1 MASYVK
7 FELDDGTIV
16 YVESTDTPR
25 GSSGL
30 IPPGRAAEQAAD
42 QSAIS
47 FDKSVQTIRKM
58 ATSLMQNLQTGF
70 EEQPEE
76 VGINFGLKA
85 SSDLSGLVVARGGM
99 EANFNVSLRWR
110 QKDEEDKKGGN
121 EKEARKSAR
130 KTGEEQA

>member
-30 IPPGRAAEQAAD
+30 IPPGRPGEQAAEQ
-42 QSAIS
+42 SAVS

-58 ATSLMQNLQTGF
+58 ATSLMENLQAGF
-70 EEQPEE
+70 AEAPEE

-85 SSDLSGLVVARGGM
+85 SNDLGALVVSRGGM

-110 QKDEEDKKGGN
+110 HKEE
-121 EKEARKSAR
+121 EKEKEEGEKETKSTTT
-130 KTGEEQA
+130 KTGGE

>member
-16 YVESTDTPR
+16 YVESTDSPR

-30 IPPGRAAEQAAD
+30 IPPGRNAEQAAD
-42 QSAIS
+42 QAAIS

-76 VGINFGLKA
+76 VGINFGLKT
-85 SSDLSGLVVARGGM
+85 SNDLGALIVARGGM

-110 QKDEEDKKGGN
+110 HKDTENEKDGD
-121 EKEARKSAR
+121 EKEAKKSAR
-130 KTGEEQA
+130 KTGEE